1 MQAPLIKK
9 EKDADEDDEVVSEMP
24 VFLSKGLQDKLW
36 VLQYP
41 VRPAHM
47 TYDHAHFLE
56 AQLKPTQHQ
65 LQLSLEVDT
74 NSSSYDSSKG
84 EQIALNV
91 DGSRLTRDQNDLY
104 YSRYE

>member
-56 AQLKPTQHQ
+56 AQMKPTQHQ

-104 YSRYE
+104 YSSL